1 MKKED
6 IFDIVDANDQVI
18 GSAPRSEVHA
28 KGLRHRAV
36 HMLIY
41 NSNHELLIQFRSPEK
56 DRHPNTWDSSAAGHV
71 DSGETYKIAANR
83 ELQEELGI
91 SVPELKEI
99 GYLQA
104 CEETGQEF
112 VRVYEAYH
120 EGPFHPQASEIAEV
134 RWISIP
140 ELEHWMAEKP
150 KEFAPALPYLWKQLK
165 H

>member
-1 MKKED
+1 MKTED

-28 KGLRHRAV
+28 KGLKHRAV
-36 HMLIY
+36 HMLVY
-41 NSNHELLIQFRSPEK
+41 NANGELLIQLRSAEK

-71 DSGETYKIAANR
+71 DSGETYEIAANR
-83 ELQEELGI
+83 ELREELGI

-99 GYLQA
+99 GYLRA

-112 VRVYEAYH
+112 VRVYETHH
-120 EGPFHPQASEIAEV
+120 EGPFLPQASEIAEV

-150 KEFAPALPYLWKQLK
+150 GEFAPALPYLWKQLK
-165 H
+165 Y